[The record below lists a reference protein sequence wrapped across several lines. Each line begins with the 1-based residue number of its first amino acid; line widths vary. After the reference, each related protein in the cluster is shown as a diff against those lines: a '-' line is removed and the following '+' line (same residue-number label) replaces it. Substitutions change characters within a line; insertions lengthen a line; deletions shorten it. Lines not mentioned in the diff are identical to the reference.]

1 MFTVSGKYNT
11 AKVMTNAGI
20 DDATMSQIIEM
31 CNLESLAGE
40 NLAIMPDCHA
50 GAGCTI
56 GTTMTISNAV
66 IPNFVGVDIGCG
78 VLAAHLK
85 LDKHPDFSKLDSV
98 IRKRVPSG
106 FDVHSR
112 SSILAI
118 RRDQTELDKL
128 HCKDHVDLDRAAL
141 SLGTLGGGNHFIEI
155 DRDVTGEYWLL
166 IHTGSRY
173 LGKQVAEYYQN
184 EAHKQCSKW
193 DEARQ
198 KAVDELKRQG
208 RQQEIET
215 YLKAH
220 PVQKLPKQ
228 VAHLSGRLMQDYLD
242 DMKICQAYAERNR
255 KRIAFIIAD
264 YMGWPDD
271 VYDDIIDTKHNY
283 ITRLPDGQHVLRK
296 GAVSALS
303 SERLVIPM
311 NMRDGTLLCA
321 GKGNPYW
328 NYSAPHGAGRIMS
341 RSEAKA
347 KVDMQAFQESM
358 RGIYTTSVCEA
369 TKDESP
375 MVYKP
380 MEQIV
385 SAIGDTVSIDRI
397 MQPVYNFKASDA

>member
-1 MFTVSGKYNT
+1 
-11 AKVMTNAGI
+11 
-20 DDATMSQIIEM
+20 
-31 CNLESLAGE
+31 
-40 NLAIMPDCHA
+40 
-50 GAGCTI
+50 
-56 GTTMTISNAV
+56 
-66 IPNFVGVDIGCG
+66 
-78 VLAAHLK
+78 
-85 LDKHPDFSKLDSV
+85 
-98 IRKRVPSG
+98 
-106 FDVHSR
+106 
-112 SSILAI
+112 
-118 RRDQTELDKL
+118 
-128 HCKDHVDLDRAAL
+128 
-141 SLGTLGGGNHFIEI
+141 
-155 DRDVTGEYWLL
+155 
-166 IHTGSRY
+166 
-173 LGKQVAEYYQN
+173 
-184 EAHKQCSKW
+184 
-193 DEARQ
+193 
-198 KAVDELKRQG
+198 
-208 RQQEIET
+208 
-215 YLKAH
+215 
-220 PVQKLPKQ
+220 
-228 VAHLSGRLMQDYLD
+228 MQDYLD

>member
-1 MFTVSGKYNT
+1 MFIVSGKYNT
-11 AKVMTNAGI
+11 AKVMTNASI

-31 CNLESLAGE
+31 CNLKSLAGE

-85 LDKHPDFSKLDSV
+85 LDKHLDFSKLDSV

-106 FDVHSR
+106 FEVHSC

-118 RRDQTELDKL
+118 RKDQTELDKL
-128 HCKDHVDLDRAAL
+128 HCKDHVDLDRATL

-155 DRDVTGEYWLL
+155 DQDVTGEYWLL

-184 EAHKQCSKW
+184 EAYKQYGKW

-198 KAVDELKRQG
+198 KAIDELKQQG
-208 RQQEIET
+208 RRQEIEA

-228 VAHLSGRLMQDYLD
+228 VTHLSGQLMQDYLD
-242 DMKICQAYAERNR
+242 DMKICQTYAERNR
-255 KRIAFIIAD
+255 KRIAFIIAN
-264 YMGWPDD
+264 YMGWLDD
-271 VYDDIIDTKHNY
+271 VYDNIIDTKHNY
-283 ITRLPDGQHVLRK
+283 ITTLPDGQHVLRK

-303 SERLVIPM
+303 GERLVIPM
-311 NMRDGTLLCA
+311 NMRDGTLLCT

-375 MVYKP
+375 MAYKP

-385 SAIGDTVSIDRI
+385 SAIGDTVSIERI
-397 MQPVYNFKASDA
+397 MQPVYNFKASDG

>member
-78 VLAAHLK
+78 VLAAHFK

-106 FDVHSR
+106 FEVHSR

-155 DRDVTGEYWLL
+155 DWDVTGEYWLL

-208 RQQEIET
+208 RQQEIEA

-242 DMKICQAYAERNR
+242 DMKICQAYGVESAIYGFNLWFTAETYG
-255 KRIAFIIAD
+255 KDWVAWDKPPTPAQIKSVAFGHKQYLFGD
-264 YMGWPDD
+264 
-271 VYDDIIDTKHNY
+271 
-283 ITRLPDGQHVLRK
+283 K
-296 GAVSALS
+296 GAKH
-303 SERLVIPM
+303 E
-311 NMRDGTLLCA
+311 
-321 GKGNPYW
+321 
-328 NYSAPHGAGRIMS
+328 
-341 RSEAKA
+341 
-347 KVDMQAFQESM
+347 
-358 RGIYTTSVCEA
+358 
-369 TKDESP
+369 
-375 MVYKP
+375 
-380 MEQIV
+380 
-385 SAIGDTVSIDRI
+385 
-397 MQPVYNFKASDA
+397 